1 MKALQFSWFTAVSF
15 CTALFPATNSIPL
28 QFLSWNF
35 LGKAKLKRYV
45 WRSRGYLPAF
55 FEPGSPLIKEAK
67 SGRYSERK
75 AAFIEFVLKR
85 YLFFLDIESFGS
97 SDYLEI
103 SELSA
108 G

>member
-67 SGRYSERK
+67 S
-75 AAFIEFVLKR
+75 
-85 YLFFLDIESFGS
+85 
-97 SDYLEI
+97 EI
-103 SELSA
+103 LIQFRCYARDSELFHENFH
-108 G
+108 

>member
-1 MKALQFSWFTAVSF
+1 M
-15 CTALFPATNSIPL
+15 
-28 QFLSWNF
+28 
-35 LGKAKLKRYV
+35 KRYV
-45 WRSRGYLPAF
+45 LRSRGYLPAF

-67 SGRYSERK
+67 SGCYSERK